1 MISKGES
8 EYGPANI
15 GVNDGMKLQIDVF
28 GRAGQSMVLGK
39 GVYRI
44 RCSLNKMFD
53 GTRGSELRTS
63 HNDGILSSMCTDF
76 RAF

>member
-39 GVYRI
+39 GVQTNVPNPM
-44 RCSLNKMFD
+44 LFEKD
-53 GTRGSELRTS
+53 
-63 HNDGILSSMCTDF
+63 D
-76 RAF
+76 